1 MTWKEIMKDYLE
13 SKEYEELMAR
23 ANEEYKHY
31 QVFPP
36 KDLVF
41 NAIRLTPYEDVKCV
55 WIGQDPYHDDGQA
68 MGLSFSVPDGV
79 KVPPSLQ
86 NIYKEINAEFGY
98 PIPKTGNLTQL
109 AERGVLMLNAVLT
122 VRAHQPASHKNLGWE
137 QCTDEII
144 KAVNEKEDPVVFMLW
159 GNFAKQKAKLITN
172 PKHLVLTSGHPSPLS
187 VRYFLGNN
195 HFKKCNEFLVKNG
208 KEPIDWRIEQ

>member
-1 MTWKEIMKDYLE
+1 MIWKEIMHDYLE
-13 SKEYEELMAR
+13 SQDYKDLMAR
-23 ANEEYKHY
+23 VNEEYRNY

-41 NAIRLTPYEDVKCV
+41 NALKLTPYDKVTCV

-68 MGLSFSVPDGV
+68 MGLSFSVPDNV
-79 KVPPSLQ
+79 KIPPSLQ

-98 PIPKTGNLTQL
+98 PIPTTGNLTQL

-144 KAVNEKEDPVVFMLW
+144 KAVNAKDEPVVFMLW

-172 PKHLVLTSGHPSPLS
+172 PHHLILTSGHPSPLS

-195 HFKKCNEFLVKNG
+195 HFKQCNEFLEKNG
-208 KEPIDWRIEQ
+208 KDPIDWQIR

>member
-1 MTWKEIMKDYLE
+1 MTWKEAMGDYLE
-13 SKEYEELMAR
+13 SQDYKELMDR
-23 ANEEYKHY
+23 VNEEYRHH

-41 NAIRLTPYEDVKCV
+41 NAIKLTPYDNVKCC

-79 KVPPSLQ
+79 KIPPSLQ

-98 PIPKTGNLTQL
+98 PIPTTGNLTQL

-122 VRAHQPASHKNLGWE
+122 VRAHSPASHKNLGWE

-144 KAVNEKEDPVVFMLW
+144 KAVNAKEEPVVFMLW
-159 GNFAKQKAKLITN
+159 GNFAKQKANLITN
-172 PKHLVLTSGHPSPLS
+172 PNHLVLTSGHPSPLS

-195 HFKKCNEFLVKNG
+195 HFKQCNEFLEKNG
-208 KEPIDWRIEQ
+208 KDPIDWRII

>member
-1 MTWKEIMKDYLE
+1 MTWKEVMGDYLE
-13 SKEYEELMAR
+13 SQDYKDLMAR
-23 ANEEYKHY
+23 VNEEYKIHT
-31 QVFPP
+31 VFPP

-41 NAIRLTPYEDVKCV
+41 NALRLTPYENVSV
-55 WIGQDPYHDDGQA
+55 VALGQDPYIQPNQA

-79 KVPPSLQ
+79 KIPPSLQ

-98 PIPKTGNLTQL
+98 PIPTTGNLTQL
-109 AERGVLMLNAVLT
+109 AERGVLLLNAVLT
-122 VRAHQPASHKNLGWE
+122 VREGESASHKHIGWE

-144 KAVNEKEDPVVFMLW
+144 KAVNAKEDPVVFMLW

-187 VRYFLGNN
+187 CRHFFGNN
-195 HFKKCNEFLVKNG
+195 HFKQCNEFLEKNG
-208 KEPIDWRIEQ
+208 MLPINWKIG

>member
-1 MTWKEIMKDYLE
+1 MTWKEVMKDYLE
-13 SKEYEELMAR
+13 SDDYRNLMSAVQR
-23 ANEEYKHY
+23 EYKEH

-36 KDLVF
+36 KNLVF
-41 NAIRLTPYEDVKCV
+41 NALKLTPYDKVRCV

-79 KVPPSLQ
+79 KIPPSLQ
-86 NIYKEINAEFGY
+86 NIYKEINAECGY
-98 PIPKTGNLTQL
+98 PIPTTGNLTQL

-144 KAVNEKEDPVVFMLW
+144 KAVNAKNEPVVFMLW
-159 GNFAKQKAKLITN
+159 GNFAKEKAKLITN

-187 VRYFLGNN
+187 VRFFLGNN
-195 HFKKCNEFLVKNG
+195 HFKQCNEFLKKNG
-208 KEPIDWRIEQ
+208 IAPIDWRVE

>member
-1 MTWKEIMKDYLE
+1 MTWKEIMHDYLE
-13 SKEYEELMAR
+13 SQDYKDLMAR
-23 ANEEYKHY
+23 VSEEYRNY

-41 NAIRLTPYEDVKCV
+41 NALKLTPYDNVKCV

-79 KVPPSLQ
+79 KIPPSLQ
-86 NIYKEINAEFGY
+86 NIYKEINAEFGC
-98 PIPKTGNLTQL
+98 PIPTTGNLTQL
-109 AERGVLMLNAVLT
+109 AERGVLMLNSVLT
-122 VRAHQPASHKNLGWE
+122 VRAHQPTSHKHLGWE

-144 KAVNEKEDPVVFMLW
+144 KAVNAKDDPVVFMLW

-172 PKHLVLTSGHPSPLS
+172 PKHLILTSGHPSPLS

-195 HFKKCNEFLVKNG
+195 HFKQCNEFLEKNG
-208 KEPIDWRIEQ
+208 KEPIDWNIR